1 MYIYNSQCLV
11 EATYSPPPTVT
22 LDDHQRKLMLIYVK
36 PIALLL
42 LFNLF
47 HKLICKKKKKNNCL
61 PRKDSSNRY
70 IAKPG
75 GLDMLLKIVKDI
87 KGSLQLKH

>member
-1 MYIYNSQCLV
+1 MNR
-11 EATYSPPPTVT
+11 E
-22 LDDHQRKLMLIYVK
+22 
-36 PIALLL
+36 
-42 LFNLF
+42 
-47 HKLICKKKKKNNCL
+47 KKKKKNNCL